1 MMVAS
6 FNLLSLVLG
15 SSLLSLLK
23 EEETESRSGSGV
35 FCEAIK
41 KHWLAELAVKLEA
54 IPTLPL

>member
-15 SSLLSLLK
+15 SSVLSLLK

-41 KHWLAELAVKLEA
+41 KTLAELAVKLEA